1 MNSLPPLL
9 GDLISYKR
17 LMLQVIQY
25 KRKHLYL
32 LDKTVTGCYP
42 IWKFMPCD
50 LWLWLLWRTFSAHYL
65 YLWNS
70 IKLFQYK
77 YGLSNFVVDNLIVT
91 IVQKDSN
98 SECHHGKYL
107 QMQLSLL
114 NPDFHITKISWK
126 MPKVII
132 NFTAKNL

>member
-9 GDLISYKR
+9 GDLISYKP

-32 LDKTVTGCYP
+32 LDKTKQSLAAIRSENSCHVTCNYGR
-42 IWKFMPCD
+42 CD
-50 LWLWLLWRTFSAHYL
+50 VQCTLL

-70 IKLFQYK
+70 IKFFQYK

-91 IVQKDSN
+91 IVHKYSN
-98 SECHHGKYL
+98 SECCHGKYL
-107 QMQLSLL
+107 QMQLSSL
-114 NPDFHITKISWK
+114 NPDFHFTKILCK
-126 MPKVII
+126 MQKVII